1 MEEKYD
7 DFYKKIRK
15 QISGFLGKKKFKY
28 AEILLLAPD
37 FFHLLVKLSM
47 DKRIPSDKK
56 LKFVVGIAYF
66 IMPFDFFPEAIL
78 GPIGYMD
85 DIAVAAYILNDYIN
99 NNSPDIVYEHW
110 AGEGD
115 LLASIQNILTIADNF
130 LGKGL
135 WDRIKK
141 KVQS

>member
-7 DFYKKIRK
+7 DFYKKTRK
-15 QISGFLGKKKFKY
+15 QISGFLEKKNFKY

-85 DIAVAAYILNDYIN
+85 DIAVAAFILNDYIN

-115 LLASIQNILTIADNF
+115 LLASIQNILTVADNF

>member
-7 DFYKKIRK
+7 DFYKKTRK
-15 QISGFLGKKKFKY
+15 QISGFLEKKKFKY

-85 DIAVAAYILNDYIN
+85 DIAVAAFILNDYIN

-115 LLASIQNILTIADNF
+115 LLASIQNILTVADNF

>member
-7 DFYKKIRK
+7 DFYKKTRK
-15 QISGFLGKKKFKY
+15 QISGFLEKKNFKY

-115 LLASIQNILTIADNF
+115 LLASIQNILTVADNF